1 MGLTYAGITLT
12 NGFDQDKFEEGYIE
26 EHEIRSTTIRAL
38 VDSGAVMLVIPSK
51 VCVELG
57 LTIKTFRE
65 AVMANGQ
72 REEVPITSIV
82 QVQWNN
88 RTTLVQAAVTGDE
101 VLLGAIPLEGLDVIV
116 DPVKQ
121 MLVPHPDSKDAPH
134 LVLKGIPQMRRSD

>member
-1 MGLTYAGITLT
+1 MGLTYADITLT

-38 VDSGAVMLVIPSK
+38 VDSGALMLVIPSK

-57 LTIKTFRE
+57 LTIKTFRN

-72 REEVPITSIV
+72 EEEVPITSVV

-101 VLLGAIPLEGLDVIV
+101 PLLGAIPMEGLDVVV

-121 MLVPHPDSKDAPH
+121 MLIRFAVKPLA
-134 LVLKGIPQMRRSD
+134 LAMGI